1 MRSDTVHLAPGR
13 PQDAGDVTVLTVDDQ
28 AAFRGAARAVI
39 EATPGFRPVG
49 EAASGEEALRLLDDV
64 APGLVL
70 LDVRMPGLDGVET
83 ARRIAARD
91 VHPVVVLVTAE
102 DAGAL
107 PPDVSRCGAAA
118 VARKQDFGRRLLTEL
133 WAEHGDAGR

>member
-1 MRSDTVHLAPGR
+1 MRAHVHLASGR
-13 PQDAGDVTVLTVDDQ
+13 PGDAGDVTVLTVDDQ
-28 AAFRGAARAVI
+28 AAFRRAARAVI
-39 EATPGFRPVG
+39 DATPGFRPVG

-64 APGLVL
+64 VPGLVL

-83 ARRIAARD
+83 ARRIAAREA
-91 VHPVVVLVTAE
+91 HPVVVLVTAE
-102 DAGAL
+102 EADSL

-133 WAEHGDAGR
+133 WAAHGHAMR